1 MCYGFG
7 QIFDLV
13 STNSQFSLQPFPSLW
28 SRAVESLQPQEKL
41 ERFQLKLKYAAF
53 GLGSGGVRVLSYA
66 TRLWLSPDAAPS
78 LDPLWV
84 ACHSSSFVACGYG
97 IVLLPTE
104 SCGKRQN
111 GTEEKKELVSL
122 LVDWGALAS
131 LVSLSRLMQL
141 VQMVQ
146 FSNKIKSVM

>member
-1 MCYGFG
+1 MCYGFR

-13 STNSQFSLQPFPSLW
+13 STNFQFSLQPFPSLW

-53 GLGSGGVRVLSYA
+53 GLGSGGVRVLSNV
-66 TRLWLSPDAAPS
+66 TRLWLSPDVAPS

-84 ACHSSSFVACGYG
+84 ACRSSSFVVCGSG

-111 GTEEKKELVSL
+111 GTQEKKELVSL
-122 LVDWGALAS
+122 LVDWSALAS